1 MPSVSEK
8 HVLELQRIL
17 KEKYGRDLSYAD
29 VSKMASD
36 LVGYFDL
43 LAKLK
48 WEMDHDE
55 DAKKSVLILR
65 GKTRN

>member
-8 HVLELQRIL
+8 HVLALQRIL
-17 KEKYGRDLSYAD
+17 KEQYGRDLPYTD
-29 VSKMASD
+29 VAKMASD

-48 WEMDHDE
+48 WDMDHDE
-55 DAKKSVLILR
+55 EGQKENVK
-65 GKTRN
+65 G